1 MTQSKGRLF
10 IYGINETVSNSE
22 LESKFGEYG
31 PVTDSYNT
39 GKGYAFVTFADPN
52 DGDLAMQMFHGEV
65 IFGQRV
71 KVDWA
76 NPRGGGEGKNDED
89 YDDGE
94 NYEEDDEGVRQA
106 LDLHLLSDSE
116 DEKGYGSGDDSGDG
130 GSDDEDHDKIF
141 EMMVDIKDRME
152 RIGISEVSW
161 NRFLVRN
168 DCSCSE
174 CSCS

>member
-10 IYGINETVSNSE
+10 IYGINETISNSE

-52 DGDLAMQMFHGEV
+52 DADLAMQMFHGEI
-65 IFGQRV
+65 IFDQRV

-76 NPRGGGEGKNDED
+76 KPRGGGEGENGED

-94 NYEEDDEGVRQA
+94 NCEDNDEDVT
-106 LDLHLLSDSE
+106 DSE

-161 NRFLVRN
+161 NRFLVRR

>member
-1 MTQSKGRLF
+1 MTESNGRLF
-10 IYGINETVSNSE
+10 IYGINETISNSE

-52 DGDLAMQMFHGEV
+52 DADLAMQMFHGE
-65 IFGQRV
+65 ILFDQRV

-76 NPRGGGEGKNDED
+76 KPRGGGEGGNGED

-94 NYEEDDEGVRQA
+94 NYEDNDEDVT
-106 LDLHLLSDSE
+106 DSE

-130 GSDDEDHDKIF
+130 GSDNEHHDKIF
-141 EMMVDIKDRME
+141 EMMVEIKDRME

-161 NRFLVRN
+161 NRFLVRR